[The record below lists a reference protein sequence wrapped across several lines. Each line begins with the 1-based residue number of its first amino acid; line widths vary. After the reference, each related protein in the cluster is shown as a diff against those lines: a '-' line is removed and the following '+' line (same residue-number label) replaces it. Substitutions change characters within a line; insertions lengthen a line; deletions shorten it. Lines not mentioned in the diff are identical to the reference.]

1 MNLCSFSSLVGQL
14 RRRKCRKKLAIV
26 GLVSSSAW
34 LAIAPFSR
42 AVFAQDNTPNCP
54 GIFYEKPFTS
64 RVAAPAGCPLTEYQQ
79 QLQATEPVVPETT
92 APDPAVAAPV
102 VNDPTTDL
110 PVGISGIPL
119 PESRDQ
125 VVEIASPTDNQL
137 SISLMNN
144 TGALVTYEVVGDTQ
158 VRELMPNESA
168 MLQDLPLPKTITLV
182 RPDAGLLDITAESM
196 EDGMLQISLSAE
208 TTLDSTQGVIRIQPD
223 GQVFVN

>member
-14 RRRKCRKKLAIV
+14 SRRQLAIV

-34 LAIAPFSR
+34 LAIAPFDK
-42 AVFAQDNTPNCP
+42 AAFAQDNTPNCP
-54 GIFYEKPFTS
+54 GIFYREPFTR

-79 QLQATEPVVPETT
+79 QQATEPVVPETVT
-92 APDPAVAAPV
+92 PAPAVVAPV
-102 VNDPTTDL
+102 VTDPTMN
-110 PVGISGIPL
+110 PPMGISGVPL

-125 VVEIASPTDNQL
+125 AVAIASPTNNQL
-137 SISLMNN
+137 SISLINN

-168 MLQDLPLPKTITLV
+168 MLQNLPLPKTITLV
-182 RPDAGLLDITAESM
+182 RPDAGLLDIAAEGM